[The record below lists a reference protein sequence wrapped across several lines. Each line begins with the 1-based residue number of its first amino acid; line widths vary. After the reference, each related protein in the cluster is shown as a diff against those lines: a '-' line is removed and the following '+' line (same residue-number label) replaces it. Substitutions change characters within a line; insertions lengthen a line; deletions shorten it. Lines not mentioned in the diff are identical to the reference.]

1 MSKFKLKAVG
11 AKIIVRPVKEEE
23 KSASGIIL
31 PESANKEKTNMGEIV
46 ALGKLTDSYK
56 DLKEGDKV
64 LFSEYGYDTVEYE
77 GEEYFVMPDNK
88 ILAIV
93 ND

>member
-1 MSKFKLKAVG
+1 MNKIKLQAVG

-23 KSASGIIL
+23 KTASGIIL
-31 PESANKEKTNMGEIV
+31 PESANDEKTNMGEIV
-46 ALGKLTDSYK
+46 ALGKLSDPYK

-64 LFSEYGYDTVEYE
+64 LFSEFGYDKVEYE

-88 ILAIV
+88 ILAVIK
-93 ND
+93 